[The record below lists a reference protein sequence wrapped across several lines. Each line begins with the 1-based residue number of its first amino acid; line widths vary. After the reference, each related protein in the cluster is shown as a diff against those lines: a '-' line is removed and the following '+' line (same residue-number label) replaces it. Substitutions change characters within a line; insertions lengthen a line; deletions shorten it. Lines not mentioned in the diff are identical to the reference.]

1 MTFTLALKLYAVAA
15 VAFVVLDLVWLGLVA
30 NGLYRRIM
38 GDLLRDSPNL
48 AAAVAFYALF
58 LGGLTYFAIAPA
70 VDSGSIGDALLKGAL
85 FGLVTYATWDLTN
98 LAVLKGF
105 PAAIVPI
112 DMAWGTVLGASV
124 SSATWFVHDRL
135 LS

>member
-15 VAFVVLDLVWLGLVA
+15 VAFVVLDLIWLGLVA

-38 GDLLRDSPNL
+38 GDLLRDSPNVP
-48 AAAVAFYALF
+48 AAVAFYALF

-70 VDSGSIGDALLKGAL
+70 VDTGTLADALLRGAL

-112 DMAWGTVLGASV
+112 DMAWGTVLGAGV
-124 SSATWFVHDRL
+124 SSATWLVHDRL

>member
-1 MTFTLALKLYAVAA
+1 M
-15 VAFVVLDLVWLGLVA
+15 
-30 NGLYRRIM
+30 
-38 GDLLRDSPNL
+38 
-48 AAAVAFYALF
+48 
-58 LGGLTYFAIAPA
+58 YFAIGPA
-70 VDSGSIGDALLKGAL
+70 VEGGTLGEALVRGAA

-112 DMAWGTVLGASV
+112 DMAWGTVLGAGVTSV
-124 SSATWFVHDRL
+124 AWLVHDRV